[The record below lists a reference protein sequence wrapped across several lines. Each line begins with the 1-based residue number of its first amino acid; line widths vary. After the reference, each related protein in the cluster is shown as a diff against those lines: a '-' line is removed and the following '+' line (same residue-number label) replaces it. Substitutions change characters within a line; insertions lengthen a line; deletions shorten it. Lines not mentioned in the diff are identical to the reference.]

1 MSVVEYV
8 WLDTDCVLR
17 SKTRVFTKP
26 IQKLEDISD
35 WSYNGS
41 STGQVEIRSSE
52 IFIKPKSLFRD
63 PFRPQ
68 PMRAL
73 IALCDTYKPDGT
85 PLDDNKRIW
94 AEELFKK
101 KIKEEPQFG
110 IEQEYFLIDKET
122 GEPLGFRVS
131 NEPQTKGKF
140 YCSIGS
146 DNAFGREVAEGH
158 LEACL
163 QSGVRIS
170 GANSEASP
178 GQWQYQIGP
187 CEGID
192 AGDHLLISR
201 YLLLKVAEMHN
212 HVVSFDPKPLKGDWN
227 GSGCH
232 TNFSTKKMREGTENK
247 TGLDIIGDSIEKLS
261 KNHNEH
267 MSLYGEGNKERMTGK
282 NNTSNYEKFSSGI
295 GDRSVSIRIGTETF
309 NNRKGYLEDRRP
321 SANMNPYLV
330 TGMIFKT
337 ICLDE

>member
-1 MSVVEYV
+1 M
-8 WLDTDCVLR
+8 
-17 SKTRVFTKP
+17 
-26 IQKLEDISD
+26 
-35 WSYNGS
+35 
-41 STGQVEIRSSE
+41 
-52 IFIKPKSLFRD
+52 
-63 PFRPQ
+63 
-68 PMRAL
+68 
-73 IALCDTYKPDGT
+73 
-85 PLDDNKRIW
+85 
-94 AEELFKK
+94 
-101 KIKEEPQFG
+101 
-110 IEQEYFLIDKET
+110 
-122 GEPLGFRVS
+122 
-131 NEPQTKGKF
+131 
-140 YCSIGS
+140 
-146 DNAFGREVAEGH
+146 
-158 LEACL
+158 
-163 QSGVRIS
+163 
-170 GANSEASP
+170 
-178 GQWQYQIGP
+178 
-187 CEGID
+187 
-192 AGDHLLISR
+192 
-201 YLLLKVAEMHN
+201 LKVAEMHN